1 MFNERLDLRV
11 EFALFSDCHDLLE
24 EFTLF
29 FDCLDLLI
37 EFALFSGH
45 LDLLVEFAL
54 FSGRL
59 DILKRGFVDNS
70 LVKFVRSLKTQ
81 KFSDRLYPSKRILFE
96 ILKGSVENVVDSIL
110 AAELGFIST
119 LVVEERSV
127 LDLARYKSFEVVG
140 QVSREIVEFE
150 SAFVRRGRRQKMAIN
165 FGFDFIIYSIPRT
178 SVQFGGFE

>member
-1 MFNERLDLRV
+1 MILFHHLIYTPALSDGEMIDPVADLS
-11 EFALFSDCHDLLE
+11 FAEQRTS
-24 EFTLF
+24 
-29 FDCLDLLI
+29 LI
-37 EFALFSGH
+37 GEY
-45 LDLLVEFAL
+45 LVEFAL

-59 DILKRGFVDNS
+59 DILKRGFVDDA

-150 SAFVRRGRRQKMAIN
+150 SAVVVVEGNADVLWISRDADDFAAIGKN
-165 FGFDFIIYSIPRT
+165 CLG
-178 SVQFGGFE
+178 